1 MLKSIIYWD
10 LKIPTDRNRTS
21 DQQISTDRKPPP
33 SAYYSLL
40 LCQLSYRRL

>member
-10 LKIPTDRNRTS
+10 LKFPTDRNRTS
-21 DQQISTDRKPPP
+21 DQQISTDRTTPT
-33 SAYYSLL
+33 AYYSLL